1 MVQNYVLSD
10 SAARRWLEMC
20 HPPHHRPRPLQ
31 EHTGKEQPGLLCRC
45 SSSITTGFIIYA
57 ELVQVGETA
66 SLEDCRGTVQPERR
80 P

>member
-20 HPPHHRPRPLQ
+20 HPPPLQ

-66 SLEDCRGTVQPERR
+66 SLEDCRGTVQQERR